1 MFLTHTPMCVST
13 VNSGYFPESREQK
26 YSVNKISCS
35 SGGIRTRDPWSS
47 RAVCCQLGYRRC
59 PITRGS
65 LSPNVLAAGKTKWTI
80 KKLKNANLIWWKN
93 IKGYAPEVS
102 GIQAPV
108 QLMAHT
114 GPSPLP
120 YRTLQDLHPTQST
133 SPPASNPSHRAGPVP
148 LGEKARQI
156 PITLSHQGQQKAL
169 NLY

>member
-1 MFLTHTPMCVST
+1 MLALFTQ
-13 VNSGYFPESREQK
+13 YFSESCAKK
-26 YSVNKISCS
+26 YNL
-35 SGGIRTRDPWSS
+35 GGIRTQDPCYS
-47 RAVCCQLGYRRC
+47 RTVSYQLDYRGC
-59 PITRGS
+59 P
-65 LSPNVLAAGKTKWTI
+65 NYV
-80 KKLKNANLIWWKN
+80 KKFSNTNYLIWWKN

-120 YRTLQDLHPTQST
+120 YRTLQDSHPTQST
-133 SPPASNPSHRAGPVP
+133 SPPASNPSHYTGPVP